1 MKKQYFKSNYDDV
14 KGRKFETFISIISFV
29 SFSYSLPCFSDDEGR
44 LSLID
49 NIFVWLL
56 YYHAVTCRIT
66 SFIELGVPSRMQ
78 RSTIT
83 LAVLLF
89 SLEGYF
95 LYQMNILLKN
105 SDTML
110 AVMNALL
117 VMIVTGFIIFVFRQ
131 NRQEKVCETD
141 SVQVE
146 DKYKKRTQR
155 MIERWAGKQ
164 QQVQRNNPVS
174 EVVLSRSSIVRNYAS
189 YYDEQSRSVPI
200 YAECDVL
207 VVGGGPSGISAAL
220 AARRAGADVILME
233 KFGCFGGVITTVGME
248 TIGWYRYEGT
258 VESQGGIGIEMEK
271 IATKMGGTVKWP
283 YNDSQCLDADY
294 FKVVADHLINEAGVR
309 PILHCLAVEVML
321 DNNQIVGVITE
332 SKSGRLAIRAKRVID
347 CTGDADIAY
356 LAGCS
361 FRKTPKDEMLGVSTI
376 FSCSNIDK
384 ERFLKYTE
392 ENPATYADW
401 GGFWTQGTS
410 GKEDQLRTPYLDK
423 EFRKAK
429 ELGIIP
435 KTSSIG
441 GSWSSLTD
449 AGEATNLNL
458 VYMTNYDCTDIT
470 DLTKAEMEG
479 RKETLHAIMALKH
492 TVPGFEK
499 AKLRNFGMTLGGRDS
514 RKIIGRYNLTEDD
527 VKNQARFSD
536 SVGIFPE
543 FIDGYNIIILPTTG
557 RYFEVPYG
565 CLVPLEVDNL
575 LVAGRCVAGDK
586 ISHAAMRNMAACT
599 VTGQGAGI
607 AAAVSLKQ
615 GLTTSEVNIELVQEE
630 LIRQGVRIH

>member
-1 MKKQYFKSNYDDV
+1 MEK
-14 KGRKFETFISIISFV
+14 RKATIGILLLSIGCYYLFRTISIMKQNENIIIAFNSTT
-29 SFSYSLPCFSDDEGR
+29 
-44 LSLID
+44 LIL
-49 NIFVWLL
+49 IIIPLL
-56 YYHAVTCRIT
+56 
-66 SFIELGVPSRMQ
+66 
-78 RSTIT
+78 
-83 LAVLLF
+83 
-89 SLEGYF
+89 
-95 LYQMNILLKN
+95 
-105 SDTML
+105 
-110 AVMNALL
+110 LL
-117 VMIVTGFIIFVFRQ
+117 VFVFRYYKHK
-131 NRQEKVCETD
+131 NKNENKTD
-141 SVQVE
+141 IAGEE
-146 DKYKKRTQR
+146 DKYINRAKR
-155 MIERWAGKQ
+155 MVSRWSGKQ
-164 QQVQRNNPVS
+164 QQINRKNPINEMILNRNS
-174 EVVLSRSSIVRNYAS
+174 ITQDYSSFVNETSKSI
-189 YYDEQSRSVPI
+189 PI
-200 YAECDVL
+200 FAECDVL

-220 AARRAGADVILME
+220 AAKRAGADTILLE

-258 VESQGGIGIEMEK
+258 VESQGGIGIEMER
-271 IATKMGGTVKWP
+271 IATKMGGTIKWP

-294 FKVVADHLINEAGVR
+294 FKIVADHLLTEAGVR

-321 DNNQIVGVITE
+321 ENNQIIGIITE
-332 SKSGRLAIRAKRVID
+332 SKSGRLGIRAKRVID
-347 CTGDADIAY
+347 CTGDADIAH

-361 FRKTPKDEMLGVSTI
+361 YRKTPKDEMLGVSTI

-392 ENPATYADW
+392 DNPATYSDW
-401 GGFWTQGTS
+401 GGFWIQETS
-410 GKEDQLRTPYLDK
+410 GKENHLRTPYLDK
-423 EFRKAK
+423 EFQQAK

-458 VYMTNYDCTDIT
+458 VYMKNYDCTDVN

-479 RKETLHAIMALKH
+479 RKETLHAIMALRH
-492 TVPGFEK
+492 VVPGFEK

-514 RKIIGRYNLTEDD
+514 RKIIGRYSLTEDD
-527 VKNQARFSD
+527 VKNQAKFTD

-543 FIDGYNIIILPTTG
+543 FIDGYNVIILPTTG

-565 CLVPLEVDNL
+565 CLVPLEIDNL

-599 VTGQGAGI
+599 VTGQGAGV
-607 AAAVSLKQ
+607 AAAISLKQ
-615 GLTTSEVNIELVQEE
+615 GVTTSEVDIQLVQNE

>member
-1 MKKQYFKSNYDDV
+1 MEKFKATIGILLLSFGCYYLFPKNTIIKQDENIIITTNF
-14 KGRKFETFISIISFV
+14 TFIII
-29 SFSYSLPCFSDDEGR
+29 P
-44 LSLID
+44 
-49 NIFVWLL
+49 LL
-56 YYHAVTCRIT
+56 
-66 SFIELGVPSRMQ
+66 LLL
-78 RSTIT
+78 
-83 LAVLLF
+83 LA
-89 SLEGYF
+89 
-95 LYQMNILLKN
+95 
-105 SDTML
+105 
-110 AVMNALL
+110 
-117 VMIVTGFIIFVFRQ
+117 FVFRKYQQ
-131 NRQEKVCETD
+131 NNVNIKENKIEIEREE
-141 SVQVE
+141 E
-146 DKYKKRTQR
+146 NKYTKRAKR
-155 MIERWAGKQ
+155 MIDRWSGKQ
-164 QQVQRNNPVS
+164 QEINRKNPVNEMTLNRTS
-174 EVVLSRSSIVRNYAS
+174 LTQNYSSFYNETSKSI
-189 YYDEQSRSVPI
+189 PI
-200 YAECDVL
+200 FAECEVL

-220 AARRAGADVILME
+220 AAKRAGADTILLE

-258 VESQGGIGIEMEK
+258 VESQGGIGIEMER
-271 IATKMGGTVKWP
+271 IATKMGGTIKWP

-294 FKVVADHLINEAGVR
+294 FKIVADHLLTEAGVR

-321 DNNQIVGVITE
+321 ENNQIIGIITE
-332 SKSGRLAIRAKRVID
+332 SKSGRLGIRAKRVID
-347 CTGDADIAY
+347 CTGDADVAH

-361 FRKTPKDEMLGVSTI
+361 YRKTPKDEMLGVSTI

-384 ERFLKYTE
+384 ERFLQYTE
-392 ENPATYADW
+392 NNPATYADW
-401 GGFWTQGTS
+401 AGFWTQETS
-410 GKEDQLRTPYLDK
+410 GKENQLRTPYLDK
-423 EFRKAK
+423 EFQKAK

-458 VYMTNYDCTDIT
+458 VYMTNYDCTDIN

-499 AKLRNFGMTLGGRDS
+499 AKLRNFSMTLGGRDS

-536 SVGIFPE
+536 SIGIFPE
-543 FIDGYNIIILPTTG
+543 FIDGYSVIILPTTG

-565 CLVPLEVDNL
+565 CLLPKEIDNL

-599 VTGQGAGI
+599 VTGQGAGV
-607 AAAVSLKQ
+607 AAAISLKQ
-615 GLTTSEVNIELVQEE
+615 GVTTSEVDIELVQNE

>member
-1 MKKQYFKSNYDDV
+1 MKQHIEIIGILLLSFGYYYLFTTSSIIKENEDIIIPMIFTTV
-14 KGRKFETFISIISFV
+14 ISIIS
-29 SFSYSLPCFSDDEGR
+29 
-44 LSLID
+44 
-49 NIFVWLL
+49 
-56 YYHAVTCRIT
+56 
-66 SFIELGVPSRMQ
+66 
-78 RSTIT
+78 
-83 LAVLLF
+83 LLF
-89 SLEGYF
+89 
-95 LYQMNILLKN
+95 
-105 SDTML
+105 
-110 AVMNALL
+110 L
-117 VMIVTGFIIFVFRQ
+117 VFVFRNHRYNNKENKAETIQ
-131 NRQEKVCETD
+131 QEEKYVKRINRMVD
-141 SVQVE
+141 
-146 DKYKKRTQR
+146 
-155 MIERWAGKQ
+155 RWSGKQ
-164 QQVQRNNPVS
+164 QQINRKNPINEIILNRNS
-174 EVVLSRSSIVRNYAS
+174 LTQDYSSFYNETSKSI
-189 YYDEQSRSVPI
+189 PFF
-200 YAECDVL
+200 AECEVL

-220 AARRAGADVILME
+220 AAKRAGADTILLE

-271 IATKMGGTVKWP
+271 IATKMGGTIKWP

-294 FKVVADHLINEAGVR
+294 FKIVADHLLTEAGVR
-309 PILHCLAVEVML
+309 PILHCVAVEVML
-321 DNNQIVGVITE
+321 ENNQIVGVITE
-332 SKSGRLAIRAKRVID
+332 SKSGRLGIRAKRVID

-361 FRKTPKDEMLGVSTI
+361 YRKTPKDEMLGVSTI

-392 ENPATYADW
+392 DNPATYADW
-401 GGFWTQGTS
+401 SGQWTQETS
-410 GKEDQLRTPYLDK
+410 GKENQLRTPYLEK
-423 EFRKAK
+423 EFQKAK

-458 VYMTNYDCTDIT
+458 VYMTNYDCTDVN

-492 TVPGFEK
+492 VVPGFEK
-499 AKLRNFGMTLGGRDS
+499 AKLRNFGMTLGCRDS

-565 CLVPLEVDNL
+565 CLLPLEIDNL

-599 VTGQGAGI
+599 VTGQGAGV
-607 AAAVSLKQ
+607 AAAISLQ
-615 GLTTSEVNIELVQEE
+615 QNVTTSEVDIELVQNE

>member
-1 MKKQYFKSNYDDV
+1 MEKYKATVGILLLSFGCYYFFQTS
-14 KGRKFETFISIISFV
+14 SIIKQNDDILIQINCTTLIFITCIIIV
-29 SFSYSLPCFSDDEGR
+29 S
-44 LSLID
+44 
-49 NIFVWLL
+49 LL
-56 YYHAVTCRIT
+56 
-66 SFIELGVPSRMQ
+66 L
-78 RSTIT
+78 
-83 LAVLLF
+83 
-89 SLEGYF
+89 
-95 LYQMNILLKN
+95 LLKFVRIN
-105 SDTML
+105 HQENNKKKEE
-110 AVMNALL
+110 V
-117 VMIVTGFIIFVFRQ
+117 IV
-131 NRQEKVCETD
+131 K
-141 SVQVE
+141 VE
-146 DKYKKRTQR
+146 DKYVERAQR
-155 MIERWAGKQ
+155 MIDRWSGKPQ
-164 QQVQRNNPVS
+164 HINRKNPANEMILNRNSVTYDY
-174 EVVLSRSSIVRNYAS
+174 SSFYNETSKSI
-189 YYDEQSRSVPI
+189 PI
-200 YAECDVL
+200 FAECEVL

-220 AARRAGADVILME
+220 AAKRAGADTILLE

-258 VESQGGIGIEMEK
+258 VESQGGIGIEMER
-271 IATKMGGTVKWP
+271 IAMKMGGTIKWP

-294 FKVVADHLINEAGVR
+294 FKIVADHLLTEAGVR

-321 DNNQIVGVITE
+321 DNNRIVGIITE
-332 SKSGRLAIRAKRVID
+332 SKSGRLGIRAQRVID

-361 FRKTPKDEMLGVSTI
+361 YHKTPKDEMLGVSTI

-392 ENPATYADW
+392 HNPATYADW
-401 GGFWTQGTS
+401 GGFWTQETS

-435 KTSSIG
+435 KTSNIG

-458 VYMTNYDCTDIT
+458 VYMTNYDCTNVI
-470 DLTKAEMEG
+470 DLTKAEIEG

-492 TVPGFEK
+492 VVPGFEK
-499 AKLRNFGMTLGGRDS
+499 AKLRNFGMTLGCRDS
-514 RKIIGRYNLTEDD
+514 RKIIGRYNLTGND
-527 VKNQARFSD
+527 VKNQARFYD

-557 RYFEVPYG
+557 RYFEVPYR
-565 CLVPLEVDNL
+565 CLLPLEIDNL

-599 VTGQGAGI
+599 VTGQGAG
-607 AAAVSLKQ
+607 AAAAISLKQ
-615 GLTTSEVNIELVQEE
+615 GVTTSQVNIELVQNE
-630 LIRQGVRIH
+630 LMRQGVRIH